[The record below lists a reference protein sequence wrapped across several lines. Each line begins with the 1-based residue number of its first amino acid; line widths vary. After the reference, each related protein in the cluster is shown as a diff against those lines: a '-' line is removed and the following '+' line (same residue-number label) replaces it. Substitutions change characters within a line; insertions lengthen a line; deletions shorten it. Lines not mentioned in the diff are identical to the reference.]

1 MRRQWCIA
9 SIGSTASRRLQ
20 SDSRSRIGLVFAES
34 GGDLVD
40 EPTDPTTRQMALTT
54 LTTEHFNLQTSRIGT
69 ISEAN
74 GRSSLYLGTLSSATI
89 AIAFIGQA
97 SALGDSFY
105 LFALTLLPTVF
116 LLGIFTFVRLVQ
128 TGIEDYVYGVGT
140 VRIREYF
147 VRLDPEAAPF
157 FLPTDVEGI
166 KKLQRMGMIS
176 TSPLQGL
183 LTPGSMV
190 ACINAI
196 VAGVAIALALR
207 SLLSASAHLSAVIGG
222 ISALAVA
229 TLFVTWGI
237 HRFKRAAAVVGELY
251 DWEGSGIVAWSEQV
265 GGTDR

>member
-1 MRRQWCIA
+1 
-9 SIGSTASRRLQ
+9 L
-20 SDSRSRIGLVFAES
+20 
-34 GGDLVD
+34 D
-40 EPTDPTTRQMALTT
+40 EPTDPTTRQMAVTA
-54 LTTEHFNLQTSRIGT
+54 LTTEHFNLQTSRMGT

-97 SALGDSFY
+97 DDLGNTFS

-128 TGIEDYVYGVGT
+128 TGIEDYVYGIGT
-140 VRIREYF
+140 VRIREF
-147 VRLDPEAAPF
+147 FMRIDPEVAPF

-190 ACINAI
+190 ACINSI
-196 VAGVAIALALR
+196 VAGVIIALALR
-207 SLLSASAHLSAVIGG
+207 LLGMSVEASAVIGG
-222 ISALAVA
+222 VSAVA
-229 TLFVTWGI
+229 VGALFVTWGI
-237 HRFKRAAAVVGELY
+237 RRFKRAAAVAGELY
-251 DWEGSGIVAWSEQV
+251 DWETSGMAEWSEQV
-265 GGTDR
+265 GGRGR